1 MFSADHLIIP
11 KLKLHFS
18 ITKSFRDS
26 FEAAAANI
34 LYLVPLPP
42 LENQKYLRCLLLE
55 CAEVVDAEVG
65 GRAAGGLC
73 AIVLL
78 EFCLVVLPEQ

>member
-1 MFSADHLIIP
+1 MLKIRTFIVAWYK
-11 KLKLHFS
+11 KL
-18 ITKSFRDS
+18 SFLS
-26 FEAAAANI
+26 FMG
-34 LYLVPLPP
+34 
-42 LENQKYLRCLLLE
+42 NQKYLRCLLLE

-78 EFCLVVLPEQ
+78 EFCLVVLPEQWCKLGLCAKSAVCA